1 MMGPFRTVRG
11 RADDHWDCRRAS
23 TNRTDS
29 IAMPIL
35 KPERSVYPD
44 DLLEHD
50 QADGDGRQWWAVY
63 TKARQEKALARELL
77 QHEVPFYLPLV
88 PRTILVRGRRVES
101 LLPLFA
107 GYVFL
112 RADED
117 ERVKA
122 LKSNRTSQWIG
133 VTDQDKLRRDLAS
146 VNRLILAK
154 APITV
159 EQRLA
164 PGTRVRVKAGP
175 FMGAEGIVEHC
186 RGACRL
192 IVEVTFLQQ
201 SVSVQI
207 DELLVEKTGG

>member
-1 MMGPFRTVRG
+1 MIHGIAHSRRTWIERMPQ
-11 RADDHWDCRRAS
+11 
-23 TNRTDS
+23 
-29 IAMPIL
+29 AMPIL
-35 KPERSVYPD
+35 KPERSIFPE
-44 DLLEHD
+44 DLLEPG
-50 QADGDGRQWWAVY
+50 QAEGDGRQWWAVY
-63 TKARQEKALARELL
+63 TKARQEKALARDLL

-88 PRTILVRGRRVES
+88 ARTILVRGRRVES
-101 LLPLFA
+101 LLPLFS

-122 LKSNRTSQWIG
+122 LKSNRTSQWIE
-133 VTDQDKLRRDLAS
+133 VADQDKLRRDLGH
-146 VNRLILAK
+146 VHRLILAK

-164 PGTRVRVKAGP
+164 PGTRVCVKGGP
-175 FMGAEGIVEHC
+175 FMGVEGTVEQC

-207 DELLVEKTGG
+207 DELLVEKLG

>member
-1 MMGPFRTVRG
+1 M
-11 RADDHWDCRRAS
+11 H
-23 TNRTDS
+23 S

-35 KPERSVYPD
+35 KPERSIYPD
-44 DLLEHD
+44 DLLEPGRVD
-50 QADGDGRQWWAVY
+50 ADGRQWWAVY
-63 TKARQEKALARELL
+63 TKSRQEKALARELL

-88 PRTILVRGRRVES
+88 ARTILVRGRRVES

-112 RADED
+112 HADED
-117 ERVKA
+117 QRVCA
-122 LKSNRTSQWIG
+122 LKTNRTSQLIL
-133 VTDQDKLRRDLAS
+133 VSDQDKLRRDLAN
-146 VNRLILAK
+146 VQRLILAK

-175 FMGAEGIVEHC
+175 FMGVEGMVEQC
-186 RGACRL
+186 RGASRL

-207 DELLVEKTGG
+207 DELLVEKLGE

>member
-1 MMGPFRTVRG
+1 MGSRPRRRTWIERMPQ
-11 RADDHWDCRRAS
+11 
-23 TNRTDS
+23 
-29 IAMPIL
+29 AMPIL
-35 KPERSVYPD
+35 KPERSIFPD
-44 DLLEHD
+44 DLLEPG
-50 QADGDGRQWWAVY
+50 QAEGDGRQWWAVY
-63 TKARQEKALARELL
+63 TKARQEKALARDLL

-88 PRTILVRGRRVES
+88 GRTILVRGRRVES
-101 LLPLFA
+101 MLPLFS

-122 LKSNRTSQWIG
+122 LKSNRTSQWIE
-133 VTDQDKLRRDLAS
+133 VTDQDKLRRDLS
-146 VNRLILAK
+146 HVHRLILAK

-164 PGTRVRVKAGP
+164 PGTRVRVKGGP
-175 FMGAEGIVEHC
+175 FMGVEGIVEQC

-207 DELLVEKTGG
+207 DELLVERIG

>member
-1 MMGPFRTVRG
+1 MIMGIAGAPARTERL
-11 RADDHWDCRRAS
+11 S
-23 TNRTDS
+23 L
-29 IAMPIL
+29 AMPIL
-35 KPERSVYPD
+35 KPERSIFPD
-44 DLLEHD
+44 DLLEPTA
-50 QADGDGRQWWAVY
+50 ADGDANGDGRQWWAVY

-77 QHEVPFYLPLV
+77 QQEVPFYLPLV
-88 PRTILVRGRRVES
+88 ARTILIRGRRVES
-101 LLPLFA
+101 LLPLFS
-107 GYVFL
+107 GYVFV

-122 LKSNRTSQWIG
+122 LKTNRTSQLIQ

-146 VNRLILAK
+146 VQRLILAK

-175 FMGAEGIVEHC
+175 FLGAEGIVEQC

-207 DELLVEKTGG
+207 DELLVEKTGQ